1 MADHGAPRYPVIF
14 VTDVG
19 AHEPGMVSIH
29 DEATGQTIQA
39 DKEMYL
45 LSIKNDL
52 NK

>member
-1 MADHGAPRYPVIF
+1 MADNGAPRYPVIV

-39 DKEMYL
+39 DQEMYL